1 MNRPPMAALYVM
13 CLAVVAIV
21 ASSAAHAVCTISN
34 ISFSPTSANAG
45 TYTIPTAPTAQGISI
60 VISFTTAGNG
70 NCQFGVA
77 FRRASLPAVMTRVGG
92 GTLPYT
98 IRTQATGGTTLLFTG
113 ANPASNF
120 FPILVNT
127 GDTSSG
133 PHSVFFLEQPIGP
146 VPSGNYTDS
155 NLILEIYNRNGSNL
169 TGPALRSVPF
179 TVNGTVASGCS
190 ISNPINVSQVISVGP
205 TGLTTG
211 MATGP
216 PNVGVSCTGP
226 SNVALISQ
234 NGAVTLGG
242 VLETTLTA
250 VPSFR
255 NKIEYGASTNG
266 GAGAVSLNTAT
277 ANSASGVFNTAAITS
292 GTTVTIAPQAS
303 AVPLE
308 AGTYSDTLILRITP
322 Q

>member
-1 MNRPPMAALYVM
+1 MGRLATTALHGM
-13 CLAVVAIV
+13 LLAVMFTV
-21 ASSAAHAVCTISN
+21 ASGAAHAVCTISN

-77 FRRASLPAVMTRVGG
+77 FRRTSLPAVMTRVGG
-92 GTLPYT
+92 GALPYT
-98 IRTQATGGTTLLFTG
+98 IRTQAGGGTTLLFTG
-113 ANPASNF
+113 ATPGSNF

-127 GDTSSG
+127 GQTSSG
-133 PHSVFFLEQPIGP
+133 PHSVFFLEQPVGP
-146 VPSGNYTDS
+146 VPSGSYTDS
-155 NLILEIYNRNGSNL
+155 NLTLEIYNRNGGNL
-169 TGPALRSVPF
+169 TGSALRSIPF
-179 TVNGTVASGCS
+179 TVNGTVTSVCT
-190 ISNPINVSQVISVGP
+190 ISNPNNIGQTIGVGS

-211 MATGP
+211 MATGA
-216 PNVGVSCTGP
+216 PNVNVSCTGP

-242 VLETTLTA
+242 VLEATLTA
-250 VPSFR
+250 VPDFR
-255 NKIEYGASTNG
+255 NKIEYSASTNG
-266 GAGAVSLNTAT
+266 GAGTVSLDTAT
-277 ANSASGVFNTAAITS
+277 ANSASGVFNAAAVTN

-303 AVPLE
+303 VVPLV